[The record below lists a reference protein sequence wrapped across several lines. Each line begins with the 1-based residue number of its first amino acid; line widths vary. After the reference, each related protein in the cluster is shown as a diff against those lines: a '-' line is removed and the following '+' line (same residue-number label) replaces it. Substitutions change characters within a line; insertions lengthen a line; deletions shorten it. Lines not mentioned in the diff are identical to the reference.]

1 MASTSNARHNNLEEA
16 TMMGFKRLLPEAN
29 QIRDPKLKEGVLR
42 TWQLALERSGWQV
55 DDLDH
60 IPFTLLVRTKTTLL
74 EHTRSVTRMA
84 MAAAR
89 ERRDLNMDY
98 VIAGGLLHDVGKLLE
113 YEKRG
118 GKVVKSKSGDLVR
131 HPVSGYGLTRETN
144 LPLEVSHIVISHSD
158 EGEKVKRIP
167 EAILIHHC
175 DFIDF
180 EIAKRETNEAVRK
193 RGEATIQRKGHSRT

>member
-1 MASTSNARHNNLEEA
+1 MA
-16 TMMGFKRLLPEAN
+16 
-29 QIRDPKLKEGVLR
+29 V
-42 TWQLALERSGWQV
+42 
-55 DDLDH
+55 
-60 IPFTLLVRTKTTLL
+60 
-74 EHTRSVTRMA
+74 
-84 MAAAR
+84 AR

-118 GKVVKSKSGDLVR
+118 GKVVKSKSGELVR
-131 HPVSGYGLTRETN
+131 HPVSGYGLTRETD
-144 LPLEVSHIVISHSD
+144 LPVEISHIVIAHSD

-180 EIAKRETNEAVRK
+180 EIAKRRETNETVRK
-193 RGEATIQRKGHSRT
+193 RGKTALQRKRNHRT

>member
-1 MASTSNARHNNLEEA
+1 LNLEQ
-16 TMMGFKRLLPEAN
+16 FKRFLPEAT
-29 QIRDPKLKEGVLR
+29 QIRDPKLLDGVLR
-42 TWQLALERSGWQV
+42 TWQLARDRGGWKFE
-55 DDLDH
+55 DMKH
-60 IPFTLLVRTKTTLL
+60 IPFTLLVETTTSLL

-84 MAAAR
+84 MAVAR
-89 ERRDLNMDY
+89 ERRDLKMDY
-98 VIAGGLLHDVGKLLE
+98 VIAGALLHDVGKLLE

-118 GKVVKSKSGDLVR
+118 GKVVKSKSGELVR

-158 EGEKVKRIP
+158 EGEKVRRTP

-180 EIAKRETNEAVRK
+180 EITKRRETNETVRK
-193 RGEATIQRKGHSRT
+193 RGETTLQRKGHSRT

>member
-1 MASTSNARHNNLEEA
+1 MA
-16 TMMGFKRLLPEAN
+16 
-29 QIRDPKLKEGVLR
+29 V
-42 TWQLALERSGWQV
+42 
-55 DDLDH
+55 
-60 IPFTLLVRTKTTLL
+60 
-74 EHTRSVTRMA
+74 
-84 MAAAR
+84 AR
-89 ERRDLNMDY
+89 ERGDLNMDF

-118 GKVVKSKSGDLVR
+118 GKVVKSKGGELVR

-180 EIAKRETNEAVRK
+180 EIAKGWKKNEALRK
-193 RGEATIQRKGHSRT
+193 RGEETLQRKRHSRT

>member
-1 MASTSNARHNNLEEA
+1 MNIDR
-16 TMMGFKRLLPEAN
+16 FKRFLPEAT
-29 QIRDPKLKEGVLR
+29 QIRDPKLFDGVLR
-42 TWQLALERSGWQV
+42 TWQLALDRGGWKV
-55 DDLDH
+55 EDLKH
-60 IPFTLLVRTKTTLL
+60 IPFTLLVETRTSLL

-89 ERRDLNMDY
+89 ERRDLKMDY

-118 GKVVKSKSGDLVR
+118 GKVVKSNSGELVR

-144 LPLEVSHIVISHSD
+144 LPLEVSHIVIAHSD
-158 EGEKVKRIP
+158 EGEKVKRTP

-180 EIAKRETNEAVRK
+180 EIAKRRERNETVRK
-193 RGEATIQRKGHSRT
+193 RGETTLQGKGHPRT